1 MTYHNTVSG
10 LSLYGLGMQGA
21 KDESSAGQSYAPT
34 NPTMSVRELQRRLMA
49 AGMDVGR
56 TGADNVWGERTE
68 RALATFATQKGLP
81 LPPLG
86 MPGKYIVSGS
96 SVTIPAAVAAAL
108 PAASG
113 GSSGGRSSGG
123 RSSGG
128 RSSGGGSSGG
138 GSGDGGGDGGGSSGG
153 GGGSQRSGD
162 SPRPAPDVVPD
173 APAPVTADSD
183 YGGRVREETSELP
196 WPWIGAGLGVLALL
210 GVWYWNERQASDPL
224 NSERE
229 F

>member
-10 LSLYGLGMQGA
+10 LSLYGLGA
-21 KDESSAGQSYAPT
+21 KDESSAGQSSAPT

-56 TGADNVWGERTE
+56 SGADNVWGRLTE
-68 RALATFATQKGLP
+68 KALATFATQKGLP
-81 LPPLG
+81 LPPIG

-113 GSSGGRSSGG
+113 GSSGGGGSSSG
-123 RSSGG
+123 SGS
-128 RSSGGGSSGG
+128 SSGGGSSGG
-138 GSGDGGGDGGGSSGG
+138 GGGG

-162 SPRPAPDVVPD
+162 SPRPAPDVTPDVPG
-173 APAPVTADSD
+173 PVTPDSD
-183 YGGRVREETSELP
+183 YGGRVREEEGELP
-196 WPWIGAGLGVLALL
+196 WPWIGAGVGVVALL
-210 GVWYWNERQASDPL
+210 GVWYLSRRSAS
-224 NSERE
+224 
-229 F
+229 

>member
-56 TGADNVWGERTE
+56 TGADNVWGDRTE
-68 RALATFATQKGLP
+68 RALATFVTQKGLP
-81 LPPLG
+81 LPPIG

-113 GSSGGRSSGG
+113 GSSSGGRSSGG

-138 GSGDGGGDGGGSSGG
+138 GSGGGSGDGGGSSGG

-162 SPRPAPDVVPD
+162 SPRPAPDVTPDVPG
-173 APAPVTADSD
+173 PVTPDSD
-183 YGGRVREETSELP
+183 YGGRVREEKSELP
-196 WPWIGAGLGVLALL
+196 WPWIGAGVGVVALL
-210 GVWYWNERQASDPL
+210 GVWYLRRRKAS
-224 NSERE
+224 
-229 F
+229 